1 MRFLFRLIPSLLG
14 VATLVAFVL
23 IAIDPVKFVY
33 ISSVF
38 FIVMIYGIFEL
49 FSRRVRGKD
58 FAGAVTTLILF
69 TASGIGFF
77 LFIEDTA
84 SRFLTAFVVALLVTF
99 FAEQLYRWFYNTA
112 QVPSYALGV
121 SVSLLRIFTI
131 FFLSAD
137 LIGLRIFIGL
147 PIWSLVPG
155 FVILI
160 MLLVASGGWAQGKNN
175 RPKSETFL
183 LGLLFGE
190 LFWVILYLPSSFQV
204 GGALIA
210 LAWYIVIG
218 LLSVLESGLRVR
230 RTIGRYAL
238 VGAVL
243 FIIII
248 LTARWV

>member
-1 MRFLFRLIPSLLG
+1 M
-14 VATLVAFVL
+14 
-23 IAIDPVKFVY
+23 
-33 ISSVF
+33 
-38 FIVMIYGIFEL
+38 
-49 FSRRVRGKD
+49 
-58 FAGAVTTLILF
+58 
-69 TASGIGFF
+69 
-77 LFIEDTA
+77 
-84 SRFLTAFVVALLVTF
+84 
-99 FAEQLYRWFYNTA
+99 
-112 QVPSYALGV
+112 
-121 SVSLLRIFTI
+121 
-131 FFLSAD
+131 
-137 LIGLRIFIGL
+137 
-147 PIWSLVPG
+147 PG